1 MSKTV
6 AIHCE
11 TNSKSEIMNKTYIVS
26 MFISATLL
34 LILKLTDLK
43 EINALIALE
52 ISFYSIIIILMIY
65 NYIKLNKKT
74 GKEN

>member
-1 MSKTV
+1 MT
-6 AIHCE
+6 